1 MAKKVQ
7 RNAGPGPLLLQA
19 GRRLVDWRR
28 LSALGHKRRA
38 LLTAL
43 LLFTGM
49 LVYSQYSLMRVS
61 VKKYLRNRDKAKAF
75 VKIEAGDADMLGR
88 LPFDTYG
95 EEGRPELVVSRGTVM
110 GTTSGTGNMVKQFYR
125 LENVQVGREGL
136 NFFHDDGF
144 EKQTT
149 DRDQAG
155 DGPRDDPVKNSWVDT
170 IFNNGTSMRLP
181 MVTMMRHAETGE
193 YTYIKW
199 HYAPAS
205 KRQPTC
211 RKWVDRPTYL
221 VQMQH
226 SSNIWHAWNEGIQA
240 AFQTL
245 REQGLLPLIEVDERG
260 YGTEYVDDLDGEG
273 CPWEIDQ
280 DTLVPRRGSTCRVK
294 TGIVEE
300 GPCTLEDCVP
310 GVHSYFRDDGPVLWM
325 AKGMGVT
332 KTWKHMFY
340 AISSNIWSW
349 ESLQGSCF
357 RELYIGKSNTLSYYM
372 PLLPLLDDGS
382 QTALT
387 QANIRQ
393 ITSWR
398 SNATEAFKRLMRPAQ
413 KDAVVFRRD
422 VSKIPMWKEPWPDHS
437 LPAWRRLFLGIGP
450 EDLADGALDVVKPN
464 KGWARRA
471 YMSPKEVTELEGMWN
486 ASAKLTERL
495 GRREQGTQSVARKSN
510 HELPRPVVTYLWR
523 DNYKRSVLNTHDV
536 LSYILM
542 RYNVTL
548 RVTSLQEPL
557 PEVVDLMSTSD
568 VVIGM
573 HGAGWTNGLFLKRGA
588 ASLQLIPYGWVK
600 DDGAIIRGSS
610 YKSLL
615 LASDSNYHEF
625 VNDDPEMAF
634 MRRHDFKS
642 MKLKGVDM
650 EFSIHPKRSWGLP
663 SGVRPGN
670 HWIYQNTFVDMVKF
684 HKVLDETM
692 SSVLFE

>member
-1 MAKKVQ
+1 MAKKVP
-7 RNAGPGPLLLQA
+7 RGAGGGPLLFQA
-19 GRRLVDWRR
+19 SRGIVECRR
-28 LSALGHKRRA
+28 LSHKRRA
-38 LLTAL
+38 LLTAF

-49 LVYSQYSLMRVS
+49 LVYSQFSLMRVS

-75 VKIEAGDADMLGR
+75 VKIQAGSADMLGR
-88 LPFDTYG
+88 LPFDSYG
-95 EEGRPELVVSRGTVM
+95 EEGRPDPVVSRGTVM

-125 LENVQVGREGL
+125 LENVQLGKEGL
-136 NFFHDDGF
+136 NFFHEAGF
-144 EKQTT
+144 EKPP
-149 DRDQAG
+149 G
-155 DGPRDDPVKNSWVDT
+155 DEPVQNSWVDT
-170 IFNNGTSMRLP
+170 IFNNGTSMQLP
-181 MVTMMRHAETGE
+181 TVTMMRHAETGK

-199 HYAPAS
+199 HYTPAS

-245 REQGLLPLIEVDERG
+245 REQGLLPLVEVDERG
-260 YGTEYVDDLDGEG
+260 YGTEYVDDLDRGG

-280 DTLVPRRGSTCRVK
+280 DTLAPRRASTCRVK
-294 TGIVEE
+294 SGIVQE
-300 GPCTLEDCVP
+300 GPCVLEDCVP
-310 GVHSYFRDDGPVLWM
+310 GVHSYFRDDGPVLLM

-332 KTWKHMFY
+332 KSWKHMFY

-372 PLLPLLDDGS
+372 PLLPLSDDGS

-387 QANIRQ
+387 QANIRE

-413 KDAVVFRRD
+413 RDAVIFKRD

-464 KGWARRA
+464 KGWARRS
-471 YMSPKEVTELEGMWN
+471 YMSPKEVTTLEGMWN

-495 GRREQGTQSVARKSN
+495 GRRESGPQNIERKPH
-510 HELPRPVVTYLWR
+510 HESPRPVVTYLWR

-588 ASLQLIPYGWVK
+588 ATLQLIPYGWVK
-600 DDGAIIRGSS
+600 EDGAIIRGSS

-615 LASDSNYHEF
+615 LASDSDYHEF
-625 VNDDPEMAF
+625 INDDPEMAF

-642 MKLKGVDM
+642 MKKKGVEM
-650 EFSIHPKRSWGLP
+650 EFSVHPKRSWGLP
-663 SGVRPGN
+663 TGVRPGN
-670 HWIYQNTFVDMVKF
+670 HWIYQNTFVDMDKF
-684 HKVLDETM
+684 HKAIDETM
-692 SSVLFE
+692 ASMMSK

>member
-1 MAKKVQ
+1 MAKKVP
-7 RNAGPGPLLLQA
+7 RGAGGGPLLFQA
-19 GRRLVDWRR
+19 SRGIVECRR
-28 LSALGHKRRA
+28 LSHKRRA
-38 LLTAL
+38 LLTAF

-49 LVYSQYSLMRVS
+49 LVYSQFSPMRVS

-75 VKIEAGDADMLGR
+75 VKIQAGSADMLGR
-88 LPFDTYG
+88 LPFDSYG
-95 EEGRPELVVSRGTVM
+95 EEGRPDPVVSRGTVM

-125 LENVQVGREGL
+125 LENVQLGKEGL
-136 NFFHDDGF
+136 NFFHEAGF
-144 EKQTT
+144 EKPP
-149 DRDQAG
+149 G
-155 DGPRDDPVKNSWVDT
+155 DEPVQNSWVDT
-170 IFNNGTSMRLP
+170 IFNNGTSMQLP
-181 MVTMMRHAETGE
+181 TVTMMRHAETGK

-199 HYAPAS
+199 HYTPAS

-245 REQGLLPLIEVDERG
+245 REQGLLPLVEVDERG
-260 YGTEYVDDLDGEG
+260 YGTEYVDDLDRGG

-280 DTLVPRRGSTCRVK
+280 DTLAPRRASTCRVK
-294 TGIVEE
+294 SGIVQE
-300 GPCTLEDCVP
+300 GPCVLEDCVP
-310 GVHSYFRDDGPVLWM
+310 GVHSYFRDDGPVLLM

-332 KTWKHMFY
+332 KSWKHMFY

-372 PLLPLLDDGS
+372 PLLPLSDDGS

-387 QANIRQ
+387 QANIRE

-413 KDAVVFRRD
+413 RDAVIFKRD

-464 KGWARRA
+464 KGWARRS
-471 YMSPKEVTELEGMWN
+471 YMSPKEVTTLEGMWN

-495 GRREQGTQSVARKSN
+495 GRESGPQNIERKPH
-510 HELPRPVVTYLWR
+510 HESPRPVVTYLWR

-588 ASLQLIPYGWVK
+588 ATLQLIPYGWVK
-600 DDGAIIRGSS
+600 EDGAIIRGSS

-615 LASDSNYHEF
+615 LASDSDYHEF
-625 VNDDPEMAF
+625 INDDPEMAF

-642 MKLKGVDM
+642 MKKKGVEM
-650 EFSIHPKRSWGLP
+650 EFSVHPKRSWGLP
-663 SGVRPGN
+663 TGVRPGN
-670 HWIYQNTFVDMVKF
+670 HWIYQNTFVDMDKF
-684 HKVLDETM
+684 HKAIDETM
-692 SSVLFE
+692 ASMMSK

>member
-1 MAKKVQ
+1 MAKKVP
-7 RNAGPGPLLLQA
+7 RGAGGGPLLFQA
-19 GRRLVDWRR
+19 SRGIVECRR
-28 LSALGHKRRA
+28 LSHKRRA
-38 LLTAL
+38 LLTAF

-49 LVYSQYSLMRVS
+49 LVYSQFSLMRVS

-75 VKIEAGDADMLGR
+75 VKIQAGSADMLGR
-88 LPFDTYG
+88 LPFDSYG
-95 EEGRPELVVSRGTVM
+95 EEGRPDPVVSRGTVM

-125 LENVQVGREGL
+125 LENVQLGKEGL
-136 NFFHDDGF
+136 NFFHEAGF
-144 EKQTT
+144 EKPP
-149 DRDQAG
+149 G
-155 DGPRDDPVKNSWVDT
+155 DEPVQNSWVDT
-170 IFNNGTSMRLP
+170 IFNNGTSMQLP
-181 MVTMMRHAETGE
+181 TVTMMRHAETGK

-199 HYAPAS
+199 HYTPAS

-245 REQGLLPLIEVDERG
+245 REQGLLPLVEVDERG
-260 YGTEYVDDLDGEG
+260 YGTEYVDDLDRGG

-280 DTLVPRRGSTCRVK
+280 DTLAPRRASTCRAK
-294 TGIVEE
+294 SGIVQE
-300 GPCTLEDCVP
+300 GPCVLEDCVP
-310 GVHSYFRDDGPVLWM
+310 GVHSYFRDDGPVLLM

-332 KTWKHMFY
+332 KSWKHMFY

-372 PLLPLLDDGS
+372 PLLPLSDDGS

-387 QANIRQ
+387 QANIRE

-413 KDAVVFRRD
+413 RDAVIFKRD

-464 KGWARRA
+464 KGWARRS
-471 YMSPKEVTELEGMWN
+471 YMSPKEVTTLEGMWN

-495 GRREQGTQSVARKSN
+495 GRESGPQNIERKPH
-510 HELPRPVVTYLWR
+510 HESPRPVVTYLWR

-588 ASLQLIPYGWVK
+588 ATLQLIPYGWVK
-600 DDGAIIRGSS
+600 EDGAIIRGSS

-615 LASDSNYHEF
+615 LASDSDYHEF
-625 VNDDPEMAF
+625 INDDPEMAF

-642 MKLKGVDM
+642 MKKKGVEM
-650 EFSIHPKRSWGLP
+650 EFSVHPKRSWGLP
-663 SGVRPGN
+663 TGVRPGN
-670 HWIYQNTFVDMVKF
+670 HWIYQNTFVDMDKF
-684 HKVLDETM
+684 HKAIDETM
-692 SSVLFE
+692 ASMMSK

>member
-1 MAKKVQ
+1 MAKKVL
-7 RNAGPGPLLLQA
+7 RGGAGQFLSQA
-19 GRRLVDWRR
+19 SRR
-28 LSALGHKRRA
+28 LSHKRKVF
-38 LLTAL
+38 LSTF
-43 LLFTGM
+43 LLFVGV
-49 LVYSQYSLMRVS
+49 LVYSQYSVMRVS

-75 VKIEAGDADMLGR
+75 VKIAGGEDDKLGR
-88 LPFDTYG
+88 LPFDSFG
-95 EEGRPELVVSRGTVM
+95 EEGQPQRVVSRGTVM
-110 GTTSGTGNMVKQFYR
+110 GTTSGSGNMVKQFYK
-125 LENVQVGREGL
+125 LENVQLGKEGL
-136 NFFHDDGF
+136 NFFYEEGF
-144 EKQTT
+144 EKPADGT
-149 DRDQAG
+149 DPAE
-155 DGPRDDPVKNSWVDT
+155 NSWVDT

-181 MVTMMRHAETGE
+181 TVTMMRHAETGK

-199 HYAPAS
+199 HYNPAS
-205 KRQPTC
+205 KKQPNC

-245 REQGLLPLIEVDERG
+245 REQGLLPLVEVDARG
-260 YGTEYVDDLDGEG
+260 YGTEYVDDLDRE

-280 DTLVPRRGSTCRVK
+280 QTLSPRRASTCRVK
-294 TGIVEE
+294 TGIIEE
-300 GPCTLEDCVP
+300 GPCVLEDCAP
-310 GVHSYFRDDGPVLWM
+310 GLHSYFRDDGPVLWM

-332 KTWKHMFY
+332 KTWQHMFY
-340 AISSNIWSW
+340 AISKNIWSW

-387 QANIRQ
+387 QTNIRA

-398 SNATEAFKRLMRPAQ
+398 SNATEAFKRVMRPAQ
-413 KDAVVFRRD
+413 RYAVVFTRD
-422 VSKIPMWKEPWPDHS
+422 VSKIPMWKEPWPDHT
-437 LPAWRRLFLGIGP
+437 LPAWRRLFQGIGP
-450 EDLADGALDVVKPN
+450 EDLASGALDVVKPN
-464 KGWARRA
+464 VGWARRA
-471 YMSPKEVTELEGMWN
+471 YMSPKEVTNLQGMWN
-486 ASAKLTERL
+486 ESSKLSERL
-495 GRREQGTQSVARKSN
+495 ARREPGLHTVVRNAH
-510 HELPRPVVTYLWR
+510 HEDPRPVVTYLWR
-523 DNYKRSVLNTHDV
+523 DNYKRSVLNTHDI
-536 LSYILM
+536 LSYILT

-557 PEVVDLMSTSD
+557 PEVVDLMSSSD

-588 ASLQLIPYGWVK
+588 ATLQLIPYGWVK

-642 MKLKGVDM
+642 MKLKGVEM
-650 EFSIHPKRSWGLP
+650 EYSIHPKRSWGLP
-663 SGVRPGN
+663 TGVRPGN
-670 HWIYQNTFVDMVKF
+670 HWIYQNTFVNMDKF
-684 HKVLDETM
+684 HKVLDKTM
-692 SSVLFE
+692 STLFETAAL

>member
-1 MAKKVQ
+1 MPTPKI
-7 RNAGPGPLLLQA
+7 PLRLRAALPSSLS
-19 GRRLVDWRR
+19 RRLGQSSARR
-28 LSALGHKRRA
+28 KSVVVLF
-38 LLTAL
+38 AL
-43 LLFTGM
+43 LLLLLALSTQFTV
-49 LVYSQYSLMRVS
+49 LRVS
-61 VKKYLRNRDKAKAF
+61 IKKYLRNIEKSKAF
-75 VKIEAGDADMLGR
+75 VKFDKGDEGKLGR
-88 LPFDTYG
+88 LPFDDYA
-95 EEGRPELVVSRGTVM
+95 EEGRPERVISRGTVM
-110 GTTSGTGNMVKQFYR
+110 GTTSGSGNMVKQFYKV
-125 LENVQVGREGL
+125 ENVQVGKEGL
-136 NFFHDDGF
+136 NFYYEDGF
-144 EKQTT
+144 EKP
-149 DRDQAG
+149 A
-155 DGPRDDPVKNSWVDT
+155 DDETSWVDT

-181 MVTMMRHAETGE
+181 TVTMMRHAETGK

-199 HYAPAS
+199 HYNPSS
-205 KRQPTC
+205 KKQPSC
-211 RKWVDRPTYL
+211 RNWVDRPTYL

-245 REQGLLPLIEVDERG
+245 REQGLLPLVEVDAHG
-260 YGTEYVDDLDGEG
+260 YGTEYVDDLDPE

-280 DTLVPRRGSTCRVK
+280 ETLAPRRASSCRVK

-300 GPCTLEDCVP
+300 GPCALEDCVP
-310 GVHSYFRDDGPVLWM
+310 GVHSRYREDGPVLWM

-332 KTWKHMFY
+332 KTWQHMFY
-340 AISSNIWSW
+340 AISNNIWSW

-382 QTALT
+382 QTGLT
-387 QANIRQ
+387 QANIRA
-393 ITSWR
+393 ITSRR

-413 KDAVVFRRD
+413 KDAIVYKRD
-422 VSKIPMWKEPWPDHS
+422 VSKIPMWKEPWPDHT
-437 LPAWRRLFLGIGP
+437 LPEWSRLFRGVGP
-450 EDLADGALDVVKPN
+450 EDLEEGVLDVLKPN

-471 YMSPKEVTELEGMWN
+471 YMSPKEVTNLESMWN
-486 ASAKLTERL
+486 ASRELTERL
-495 GRREQGTQSVARKSN
+495 VTSGKGRGDGGDTDKDGGTSSSSH
-510 HELPRPVVTYLWR
+510 HESPRPVVTYLWR

-536 LSYILM
+536 VWYLLS

-557 PEVVDLMSTSD
+557 PDVVDLMSTSD

-588 ASLQLIPYGWVK
+588 ATLQLIPYGWVK
-600 DDGAIIRGSS
+600 EDGAIIRGSS

-642 MKLKGVDM
+642 LKLKGVEM
-650 EFSIHPKRSWGLP
+650 EYSVHPKRSWGLP
-663 SGVRPGN
+663 NGVRPGN
-670 HWIYQNTFVDMVKF
+670 HWIYQNTFVDMEKF
-684 HKVLDETM
+684 VEILDETM
-692 SSVLFE
+692 MSAGIPARS